1 MKNRVLCI
9 ISWIGAIL
17 AIIGLLM
24 TGICMFWKPI
34 VALDAICVAF
44 IGIFIFIISF
54 LLDPETTIRG
64 L

>member
-44 IGIFIFIISF
+44 IGIFLVVFAF
-54 LLDPETTIRG
+54 LIDPKTTIRG